1 MVHVCWWFWNPGH
14 HQLRSVVSPLLENRV
29 LNIRGITSINSICS
43 LWWQKTYPNVTHR
56 LDIYIYNIN
65 TCGYFRYRWTRYAEK
80 QVNWICTWA
89 SLCFSHQAVVRL
101 IQSSTTTKAHQD
113 TQIVD
118 IDLQKHNDWSET
130 GKCTCTLLLDFRKYP
145 MHREHISILCK
156 PIHGKHVRSTD
167 RQHFTLRLLLT

>member
-1 MVHVCWWFWNPGH
+1 MDLYMSILVFFTSSR
-14 HQLRSVVSPLLENRV
+14 RSP
-29 LNIRGITSINSICS
+29 
-43 LWWQKTYPNVTHR
+43 
-56 LDIYIYNIN
+56 
-65 TCGYFRYRWTRYAEK
+65 
-80 QVNWICTWA
+80 
-89 SLCFSHQAVVRL
+89 
-101 IQSSTTTKAHQD
+101 QSSTTTKAHQD

-167 RQHFTLRLLLT
+167 LAFYTSTPSDLDDCWTHKCITCLFTCSCVSSNFVRFPTQSDSKRAPKPSHFA